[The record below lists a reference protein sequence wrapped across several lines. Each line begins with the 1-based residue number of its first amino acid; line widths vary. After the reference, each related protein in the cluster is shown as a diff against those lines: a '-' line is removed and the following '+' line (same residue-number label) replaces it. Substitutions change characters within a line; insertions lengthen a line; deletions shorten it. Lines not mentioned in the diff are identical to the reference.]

1 VRLTFPLFSLKRG
14 SDIPHSPVVYAYLIV
29 EIDGAKL
36 FIDDSKVTEEVDD
49 NLKKANIEIRPYNSI
64 VSEIEK

>member
-1 VRLTFPLFSLKRG
+1 
-14 SDIPHSPVVYAYLIV
+14 VYAYLIV

-49 NLKKANIEIRPYNSI
+49 HLKKANIEIRPYNSI